1 MLKSFIKLIFIF
13 WVVIGV
19 GQESNPES
27 TPADSIV
34 YKDIYGLRLGIDLS
48 RPIRTLVDDEYQGA
62 EIMGDFRITRRLY
75 LAAELGNEKLSRV
88 ESLGS
93 DDNPNQSEIYDYE
106 SSGSY
111 LKLGVDFNTYQ
122 NWYGMNNSIY
132 FGGRYAASAFSQTL
146 NSYSIFDSNRYWN
159 PDDFVAGIEEPEK
172 FSGLNASWLE
182 FLFGMKAE
190 IFNNFFAG
198 ASVRLAYRV
207 TNKESDRFRNL
218 WIPGFNK
225 VTEDS
230 NFGVGYN
237 YYISYLIPL
246 YKKSKKSK
254 TPEETE

>member
-1 MLKSFIKLIFIF
+1 MFRYSIRLFILF
-13 WVVIGV
+13 WVSIGFA
-19 GQESNPES
+19 QEENQNN
-27 TPADSIV
+27 TPTDSV
-34 YKDIYGLRLGIDLS
+34 EYKEIYGLRLGIDLS
-48 RPIRTLVDDEYQGA
+48 RPIRTLLDDEYQGA
-62 EIMGDFRITRRLY
+62 EIMGDFRITNKLY
-75 LAAELGNEKLSRV
+75 LAAELGNEKLNRA
-88 ESLGS
+88 ELLGN
-93 DDNPNQSEIYDYE
+93 DDNPNQTEIYDYE
-106 SSGSY
+106 SSGTY

-122 NWYGMNNSIY
+122 NWYGMNNSIF

-146 NSYSIFDSNRYWN
+146 NSYSIYGSNRYWS
-159 PDDFVAGIEEPEK
+159 PDGFVSGVEEPEK

-190 IFNNFFAG
+190 IFKNFFAG

-246 YKKSKKSK
+246 YKKSKKK
-254 TPEETE
+254 EKEEDSE